1 MLSVAPGAE
10 IQRYRRC
17 RDLADSSYYRAAVL
31 PPIVDIARLLIG
43 IAILYLGAEW
53 MIRGSAAL
61 ARAFGVKPL
70 VVGLTVVA
78 YGTSAPELAVSTKAA
93 LDNVQPIAIGTVIGA
108 CAANISL
115 ILGITAL
122 ISPPIIDSRL
132 IKREIP
138 ILLGSAIAVP
148 LCLRDGY
155 LSRIEGIVLVAC
167 AIVFTVITLTVSAK
181 ELDQPTTAR
190 ASTADDAGAS
200 YGGRGRPR
208 ATRLLAVFMS
218 AAGVMLLVF
227 GSNQFVSGARGVA
240 ADLGMSERMLGL
252 TVVAIGTS
260 LPELIASIVAAS
272 RGHSALAIGSVI
284 GSNLLNVFLVLGI
297 VAYLRPIS
305 FGERMHA
312 TDGIGLVVITLLAV
326 VTMRGQRRI
335 SRFEGGLLIAAY
347 IAFVAMAAA
356 F

>member
-1 MLSVAPGAE
+1 MV
-10 IQRYRRC
+10 
-17 RDLADSSYYRAAVL
+17 
-31 PPIVDIARLLIG
+31 PPIIDIARLLAG
-43 IAILYLGAEW
+43 ICILYLGAEW

-70 VVGLTVVA
+70 VIGLTVVA

-93 LDNVQPIAIGTVIGA
+93 LDNVQPIALGTVIGA

-115 ILGITAL
+115 ILGISAVL
-122 ISPPIIDSRL
+122 SPPTIDNRL

-155 LSRIEGIVLVAC
+155 LSRAEGMVLVAC
-167 AIVFTVITLTVSAK
+167 AILFTVVTLTVSAK
-181 ELDQPTTAR
+181 ELDEPTSAR
-190 ASTADDAGAS
+190 ASSTNAAADDAGAS

-208 ATRLLAVFMS
+208 ASRLWAILMS
-218 AAGVMLLVF
+218 TAGVTLLVF

-240 ADLGMSERMLGL
+240 AEMGMSERMLGL

-272 RGHSALAIGSVI
+272 RGHAALAIGSVI

-312 TDGIGLVVITLLAV
+312 VDGIGLVAITLLAIV
-326 VTMRGQRRI
+326 AMRGGRRI
-335 SRFEGGLLIAAY
+335 SRFEGVILIIAY
-347 IAFVAMAAA
+347 GAFVAAAA
-356 F
+356 YY

>member
-1 MLSVAPGAE
+1 MV
-10 IQRYRRC
+10 
-17 RDLADSSYYRAAVL
+17 
-31 PPIVDIARLLIG
+31 PPIVDIARLLAG
-43 IAILYLGAEW
+43 IAILFLGAEW
-53 MIRGSAAL
+53 MIRGSASL

-93 LDNVQPIAIGTVIGA
+93 LDNLQPIALGTVIGS

-115 ILGITAL
+115 ILGISAVL
-122 ISPPIIDSRL
+122 SPPTIDHRL

-155 LSRIEGIVLVAC
+155 LSRVEGIVLVAC
-167 AIVFTVITLTVSAK
+167 AILFTVVTLTVSAK
-181 ELDQPTTAR
+181 ELDEPS
-190 ASTADDAGAS
+190 ASAGRSGSASGAADDAGAS

-208 ATRLLAVFMS
+208 ASRLWAIVMS
-218 AAGVMLLVF
+218 AVGVAVLVF

-240 ADLGMSERMLGL
+240 AELGMSERMLGL

-272 RGHSALAIGSVI
+272 RGHAALAIGSVI

-312 TDGIGLVVITLLAV
+312 VDGIGLVVITLLAIV
-326 VTMRGQRRI
+326 AMRGGRRV
-335 SRFEGGLLIAAY
+335 SRFEGVILILAYAAFIAA
-347 IAFVAMAAA
+347 AAIY
-356 F
+356 